1 MLGTF
6 VNSAMTAPR
15 ATTLL
20 QRRGVRQLVKFCLVG
35 ATSTFIDKRT
45 LWFLLNDGLP
55 RAPWWISA
63 TISFCLA
70 VTNGFIWNSRWTFR
84 SRNAA
89 TRSTRAQYGM
99 FFTTNV
105 IGLLLNLGLT
115 NLILV
120 LFADRLPYIG
130 GNAHASDVLVA
141 SLSAVPIV
149 VLWNFA
155 ASKYWTFRV
164 ASSDTSSAAAT
175 R

>member
-1 MLGTF
+1 
-6 VNSAMTAPR
+6 MTSPR
-15 ATTLL
+15 ATKLL
-20 QRRGVRQLVKFCLVG
+20 QRRGVQQLIKFCLVG

-55 RAPWWISA
+55 RAPWWVSA

-70 VTNGFIWNSRWTFR
+70 VTNGFIWNSRWTFQ
-84 SRNAA
+84 SRN
-89 TRSTRAQYGM
+89 TSRSTRKQYGM

-105 IGLLLNLGLT
+105 VGLLLNLGLT

-120 LFADRLPYIG
+120 MFADHLPYIG
-130 GNAHASDVLVA
+130 GNPHASDVLVA

-155 ASKYWTFRV
+155 ASKYWTFRIP
-164 ASSDTSSAAAT
+164 ADGGAPAT
-175 R
+175 Q

>member
-1 MLGTF
+1 MIVPL
-6 VNSAMTAPR
+6 

-45 LWFLLNDGLP
+45 LWYLLNDGLP
-55 RAPWWISA
+55 RSPWWISA

-70 VTNGFIWNSRWTFR
+70 VTNGFIWNQRWTFR
-84 SRNAA
+84 SRD
-89 TRSTRAQYGM
+89 TSRSTRAQYGM

-105 IGLLLNLGLT
+105 VGLLLNLGLT

-120 LFADRLPYIG
+120 LFAGRLPYVG
-130 GNAHASDVLVA
+130 GTPYASDVLVA

-164 ASSDTSSAAAT
+164 PAGETTSVAT
-175 R
+175 Q

>member
-1 MLGTF
+1 
-6 VNSAMTAPR
+6 MTAPL
-15 ATTLL
+15 ATALL

-84 SRNAA
+84 SRKASA
-89 TRSTRAQYGM
+89 RSRRAQYGM

-120 LFADRLPYIG
+120 LFAGQLPYIG

-164 ASSDTSSAAAT
+164 APDTGGAPAPT
-175 R
+175 Q

>member
-1 MLGTF
+1 
-6 VNSAMTAPR
+6 MTAPR
-15 ATTLL
+15 ATPLL

-45 LWFLLNDGLP
+45 LWFLLNDGMP
-55 RAPWWISA
+55 RSPWWISA

-84 SRNAA
+84 SPAA
-89 TRSTRAQYGM
+89 ARSTGAQYGM
-99 FFTTNV
+99 FFGTNV
-105 IGLLLNLGLT
+105 IGLVLNLGLT

-120 LFADRLPYIG
+120 LFADHLPYIG

-141 SLSAVPIV
+141 SLLAVPVV

-155 ASKYWTFRV
+155 ASKYWTFRAAPDTGAV
-164 ASSDTSSAAAT
+164 ATQ
-175 R
+175 